1 MTLKNLWSQ
10 RRDFVDRKD
19 KTLEVVAFLDYDFYI
34 KRKKQY
40 PYATMWGTNMQS
52 NNRHTNDARFVIK
65 TLKAYVCFYLFR
77 KSIMLGFFLTFVR
90 TTAKMHN
97 EKGSGIFFPIILESV
112 FTLKDQ

>member
-1 MTLKNLWSQ
+1 M
-10 RRDFVDRKD
+10 
-19 KTLEVVAFLDYDFYI
+19 
-34 KRKKQY
+34 
-40 PYATMWGTNMQS
+40 
-52 NNRHTNDARFVIK
+52 IK

-77 KSIMLGFFLTFVR
+77 KSIMLGFLTFVR

>member
-1 MTLKNLWSQ
+1 M
-10 RRDFVDRKD
+10 
-19 KTLEVVAFLDYDFYI
+19 
-34 KRKKQY
+34 
-40 PYATMWGTNMQS
+40 
-52 NNRHTNDARFVIK
+52 IK